1 MKKGFFL
8 CKTACEKL
16 LSLIACSVQKG
27 SDLSETQH
35 VIVSCN
41 KTDLHA
47 VEAFH
52 SQNFQN
58 VLKKKTDNRKGRENY
73 FSISLNKNMEQQ
85 TLTTKH

>member
-8 CKTACEKL
+8 CKTACKKL
-16 LSLIACSVQKG
+16 LSLIACSVQKV

-41 KTDLHA
+41 KTDMHA

-52 SQNFQN
+52 SQNSQN
-58 VLKKKTDNRKGRENY
+58 VLKKKTEIGEGEKTILV
-73 FSISLNKNMEQQ
+73 F
-85 TLTTKH
+85 H